1 MKHLFA
7 FLTILLLLCPLAQA
21 ETVNRIAAV
30 VNNDIITLYQ
40 VDREL
45 VKRQFGAGGLEQL
58 SPQALDEVR
67 QRALASI
74 IEETLVQ
81 QRVDELGIAVTD
93 DEVDAAVGDVLMQ
106 NQLTR
111 DELIQALKL
120 QGMDFDVYR
129 DNMSRQIL
137 RYKLLGREVKS
148 KIDVSNQEMLDYFRE
163 HIEDYRQN
171 PTTHIARIGFP
182 LPEKPSTAQVDAVR
196 SRAAGALAK
205 LQAGE
210 DFFSV
215 LAEHSADQSA
225 EGGDMGTFGVGELT
239 PAFDRALDGLEE
251 GELSGL
257 VETPDG
263 FHILKVLGRQA
274 GSVRQF
280 DAVKGEISKTLNEQK
295 TDEAF
300 NSWAEGLR
308 KSAYIDVR
316 M

>member
-1 MKHLFA
+1 MKLFFT

-30 VNNDIITLYQ
+30 VNSEIITLFQ

-45 VKRQFGAGGLEQL
+45 EKRQFGDGGLGQL
-58 SPQALDEVR
+58 SPQALGEIR
-67 QRALASI
+67 QRALSSL

-81 QRVDELGIAVTD
+81 QRVKELGIAVTD
-93 DEVDAAVGDVLMQ
+93 DEVEAAIGDVLMQ

-111 DELIQALKL
+111 DELIQALQL

-129 DNMSRQIL
+129 DNLERQIL
-137 RYKLLGREVKS
+137 RYKLLGREVQS

-163 HIEDYRQN
+163 HIEDYRQQ
-171 PTTHIARIGFP
+171 PTMHIARIGFS
-182 LPEKPSTAQVDAVR
+182 LPEKPSADQVAAVR
-196 SRAAGALAK
+196 STATQALAR

-210 DFFSV
+210 EFFAV
-215 LAEHSADQSA
+215 LSQYSADQRA

-239 PAFDRALDGLEE
+239 PAFDRALEGLED

-263 FHILKVLGRQA
+263 FHILKLLGRQT

-280 DAVKGEISKTLNEQK
+280 DAVKGEISKTLTEQK
-295 TDEAF
+295 TEAAF
-300 NSWAEGLR
+300 KAWAESLR
-308 KSAYIDVR
+308 QSAYIDVR